1 VDKKHA
7 IAKRVAQELN
17 DGDVVNLGIGLP
29 TLVGNYIADDVELI
43 IQSENGLLGLEGMAD
58 EHQID
63 PDLVNAG
70 GQSITAVQGA
80 CYFDSA
86 MSFTIIRGGHVDV
99 SILGA
104 LEVAQNGDLANWLV
118 PGKLAPGMGG
128 AMDLVVGARK
138 VIIAMEH
145 TNKGKPK
152 LLKQCSLPLTAIAQ
166 VNLIVTELGVF
177 KPNGNG
183 FDVIELAPDT
193 SFELAQDLTEAQ
205 LFLSQ

>member
-1 VDKKHA
+1 MDKRHW
-7 IAKRVAQELN
+7 IAQRVAKELKN
-17 DGDVVNLGIGLP
+17 GDVVNLGIGLP
-29 TLVGNYIADDVELI
+29 SLVGNYVASNVELI
-43 IQSENGLLGLEGMAD
+43 IQSENGLLGLDGMANED
-58 EHQID
+58 QAD

-70 GQSITAVQGA
+70 GQAITAVEGA

-104 LEVAQNGDLANWLV
+104 LEVDQDANLANWLV

-128 AMDLVVGARK
+128 AMDLVVGART

-152 LLKQCSLPLTAIAQ
+152 LLKRCSLPLTATGQ
-166 VNLIVTELGVF
+166 VNLVVTEFGVF
-177 KPNGNG
+177 KPNTRG
-183 FDVIELAPDT
+183 FEVLELAPNV
-193 SFELAQDLTEAQ
+193 SLEMAQAA
-205 LFLSQ
+205 SQATLYVSA